1 MSVPE
6 SVVEYVD
13 NKGVVNAGQMSEDLQ
28 ISIGSAR
35 NYLSRLKSENK
46 LIRTGKGVYK
56 VTNSENRLEV
66 PMYVEHIRGLIK
78 EMYPS
83 GDFVIWSLGML
94 ANYAHYEVGKDLIVV
109 EAGKALAY
117 RIRDVLLRAG
127 YNALL
132 NPDRKA
138 YREYTYHDYVLIEER
153 MERFGIRGNFPEPER
168 LFVDVYFAM
177 TRKMLNF
184 SAYEL
189 GIILGN
195 ALRMGDIDLRRLLTY
210 SSRRGVGTEMTII
223 LYEAMKRKDIPTEKF
238 FKKQRSTTINEIIQ
252 GAIEDE

>member
-6 SVVEYVD
+6 SVVEYV
-13 NKGVVNAGQMSEDLQ
+13 NKQRVVNAGQMSEDLQ

-35 NYLSRLKSENK
+35 NYLSRLKSEK
-46 LIRTGKGVYK
+46 KVIRTGKGAYQVS
-56 VTNSENRLEV
+56 NSENRLEV
-66 PMYVEHIRGLIK
+66 PADVENIRDVIK

-117 RIRDVLLRAG
+117 RIRDVLLSAG

-132 NPDRKA
+132 NPSRKA
-138 YREYTYHDYVLIEER
+138 YREYTYYEYVLIEER
-153 MERFGIRGNFPEPER
+153 MERFGVRGNFPEPER
-168 LFVDVYFAM
+168 LFVDVYFAI

-184 SAYEL
+184 SAFEV
-189 GIILGN
+189 GIIYGN

-210 SSRRGVGTEMTII
+210 SSRRGIGTEMTII
-223 LYEAMKRKDIPTEKF
+223 LYEIMKRKDMSTEEF
-238 FKKQRSTTINEIIQ
+238 FKKQHGTIINEIIQ
-252 GAIEDE
+252 GAIVDE